1 MKKHT
6 IILIIIAAALVFV
19 GGIMFGGVMT
29 AVKWDFT
36 KLSTTKYETNTH
48 KITDTFKNISVD
60 TDTADIVF
68 LPSAEGECS
77 VVCVEEN
84 NMKHSVAVENGAL
97 IIKLTDTRKWYQHI
111 GLHFGTPKIT
121 VYLPAGE
128 YGALKTVADT
138 GDLSLPQD
146 FSFESLDILESTGD
160 VKSAAA
166 VSGDV
171 RITASTGKINFTGK
185 SAGSLTLTTST
196 GDISVGGT
204 TCAGDVNITVSTGK
218 TSLSDISC
226 KSVVSR
232 GSTGRIGLKNVVAT
246 EKFSIKR
253 STGNVT
259 FDSSDAAEIYLQTD
273 TGDVF
278 GTLLSEKVFI
288 TETSTGKINVP
299 KSISGGRCEIS
310 TSTGDITIS
319 IK

>member
-68 LPSAEGECS
+68 LPSGEGECS

-121 VYLPAGE
+121 LYLPAGE

-299 KSISGGRCEIS
+299 KSISGGKCEIS